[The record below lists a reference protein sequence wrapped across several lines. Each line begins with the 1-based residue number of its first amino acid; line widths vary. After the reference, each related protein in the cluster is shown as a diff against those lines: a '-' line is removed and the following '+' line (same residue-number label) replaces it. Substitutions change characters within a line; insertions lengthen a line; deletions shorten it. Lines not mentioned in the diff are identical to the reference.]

1 MNVFIDKLVTE
12 RMAEVESRFMK
23 EISDLKAGYVLLESE
38 NNRLKSK
45 IDTIETT
52 VGLLEVENRML
63 HSKVDSLENELQ
75 MTKAVSSSK
84 TSPVN
89 SENETDVQ
97 NVYRRVA
104 PDHPTAPQVAF
115 KARLTHTL
123 TDVGPREIIEFDAVE
138 LNIGND
144 YNPATSVFT
153 CDTPGLYAFHL
164 AMMLKRHKYVEL
176 YFQKNGQTFHNFY
189 LADDNFWGTGSTMSL
204 IQLDRGDTVWVKSDQ
219 YHPPGDLTHPNFC
232 YFSGYLLYPRI

>member
-1 MNVFIDKLVTE
+1 MSDSISLLILLAILRSLSAAEDDDRHNLSISKQEMNVFIDKLVTE
-12 RMAEVESRFMK
+12 RMSEVESRFMK

-84 TSPVN
+84 TSPVH

-104 PDHPTAPQVAF
+104 PDHPTGPQVAF

-138 LNIGND
+138 LNIGDD

-164 AMMLKRHKYVEL
+164 TMMLKLNKNVEL
-176 YFQKNGQTFHNFY
+176 VLPEKWS
-189 LADDNFWGTGSTMSL
+189 DVS
-204 IQLDRGDTVWVKSDQ
+204 QLLPS
-219 YHPPGDLTHPNFC
+219 
-232 YFSGYLLYPRI
+232 